1 MQFRLRTLLLWA
13 GIAPALLA
21 GWWFI
26 GVEWHKD
33 DDYGFGLIAFG
44 IISFGLL
51 LSLWNAVRNPWWD
64 EP

>member
-1 MQFRLRTLLLWA
+1 MQYRLRTLLIVA

-33 DDYGFGLIAFG
+33 DDHGLGLLGFA
-44 IISFGLL
+44 IISFGIL
-51 LSLWNAVRNPWWD
+51 LSLWNAARNPW
-64 EP
+64 